1 MWTAAGNKKDRPMA
15 GNEAS
20 CLLGGNGVSAF
31 AEGRRVKSAH
41 YYRILASSTLPVIMY
56 LFKQAAGDH
65 MDSTRHGQHR
75 DLENHK
81 NWTESEPSNRKPPNQ
96 PSILSDLW

>member
-1 MWTAAGNKKDRPMA
+1 MRKIFGMWTAAGSKKDWPIA

-20 CLLGGNGVSAF
+20 CLLGGSGVSAF

-41 YYRILASSTLPVIMY
+41 YYRILASPILPVIMY

-65 MDSTRHGQHR
+65 FPLPFHGSR
-75 DLENHK
+75 ITCILEVDNDAQFTTGFHEA
-81 NWTESEPSNRKPPNQ
+81 WTA
-96 PSILSDLW
+96 